1 MADQATPEGSLIALI
16 ADQDTATGL
25 LLTGI
30 GHVDYRK
37 NSNFLIVDEK
47 TPQGKIEDA
56 FREFTTR
63 DDVAV
68 VLINQSVAGTIR
80 HLLNNYTKPIPAV
93 LEIPSK
99 DTPYDP
105 SQDSVLSRVKFM
117 FGDS

>member
-1 MADQATPEGSLIALI
+1 M
-16 ADQDTATGL
+16 

-37 NSNFLIVDEK
+37 NTNYLIVDDK
-47 TPQGKIEDA
+47 TTQQQIEDA
-56 FREFTTR
+56 FREYTSR

-68 VLINQSVAGTIR
+68 VLINQSIASSIR
-80 HLLNNYTKPIPAV
+80 PLLNNYTKPVPAV

-99 DTPYDP
+99 DVPYDP

-117 FGDS
+117 FGES